1 MIRSKRQNKDIVNK
15 RSMLD
20 TRDSKDKQ
28 SQHFMTQRLNTEIY
42 KVQRF
47 LGYLFIQLYK
57 KDRLSLKSEVLIT

>member
-1 MIRSKRQNKDIVNK
+1 
-15 RSMLD
+15 MLD